1 MSKPTSQVKDRY
13 NKKAYD
19 QILLRLPKG
28 KKDLVKE
35 KSESLGYKSVNE
47 FIVAAVNA
55 FEKNK
60 EEESLL

>member
-28 KKDLVKE
+28 GKDLVKE

-47 FIVAAVNA
+47 
-55 FEKNK
+55 
-60 EEESLL
+60 SLL